1 MLVIGHCRIQ
11 IVGAVPGIAADA
23 NVDPRGRDILWV
35 VWPQRRLQL

>member
-23 NVDPRGRDILWV
+23 NVDPRG
-35 VWPQRRLQL
+35 